1 MSFLDLSYNRL
12 IRLDNAVFA
21 TLPRISVLDLSHNDE
36 LEVIGRTFIGLQ
48 SLIELNLEN
57 VSLNV
62 VPDLSLPHL
71 RILKISNNELPS
83 IPQELAV
90 NLTSLIA
97 LDLSNNDLTTVPL
110 ITHSLHK
117 LKSLLLSGNPI
128 TMITNTSLLGAAN
141 TLEHL
146 DIGHFNINAFE
157 TGALSK
163 IIHLRS
169 LRISSYSNINNFN
182 IPKILEN
189 VPNLRSLWIEAPEA
203 RRPSI
208 DETKSTLISTDLM
221 KEMDGV
227 LPVKLR
233 EITFSGQGFSN
244 IANSVLNVSSRH
256 L

>member
-1 MSFLDLSYNRL
+1 MDLSYNRL

-21 TLPRISVLDLSHNDE
+21 TLPSISVLDLSHNDE
-36 LEVIGRTFIGLQ
+36 LEVVGRTFIGLQ
-48 SLIELNLEN
+48 SLIELNLQN
-57 VSLNV
+57 VSINTI
-62 VPDLSLPHL
+62 PDLSLPHL

-90 NLTSLIA
+90 NLTSLIV
-97 LDLSNNDLTTVPL
+97 LDISNNDLLTVPL
-110 ITHSLHK
+110 ITHSLPK
-117 LKSLLLSGNPI
+117 LRSLLLSGNPI
-128 TMITNTSLLGAAN
+128 TIITNTSLLGAAN

-146 DIGHFNINAFE
+146 DIGHFNINGFE

-189 VPNLRSLWIEAPEA
+189 VPNLRSLWIEAPEPIQSSA
-203 RRPSI
+203 DNSNPI
-208 DETKSTLISTDLM
+208 LVSTDLR
-221 KEMDGV
+221 KEMDGL

-233 EITFSGQGFSN
+233 EITISGQGFTK
-244 IANSVLNVSSRH
+244 IADSILNVMSFINN
-256 L
+256 